1 MKNGLGKMPGRVVCA
16 LVSLLIRVGSL
27 HELFVDRAN
36 DLNGYETEVVGVKAS
51 ATSARRRRRPP
62 RKNTTMSE

>member
-27 HELFVDRAN
+27 HELFVNRAN
-36 DLNGYETEVVGVKAS
+36 DLDGDETEIIGVKA
-51 ATSARRRRRPP
+51 
-62 RKNTTMSE
+62 